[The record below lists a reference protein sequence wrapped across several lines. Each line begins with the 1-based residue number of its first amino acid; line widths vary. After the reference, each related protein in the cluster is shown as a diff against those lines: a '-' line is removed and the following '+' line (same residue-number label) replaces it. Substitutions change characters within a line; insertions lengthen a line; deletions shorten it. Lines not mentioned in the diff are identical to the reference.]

1 MKDLISLRQLSKD
14 DAENLLDFTD
24 ILKQNFNK
32 GME

>member
-1 MKDLISLRQLSKD
+1 MKDLISLRKLSKD
-14 DAENLLDFTD
+14 DAENLLDFAD